1 MIGRTLFCL
10 PLILMAFSAAFAADW
25 SRYVNP
31 RFGAAVDIP
40 PGFHQDGPARFPGEG
55 RRFKAENGRSA
66 IEVWGA
72 PASVQGFSSEM
83 RERIAADEAEG
94 WAITYRSE
102 TPDWAAWGGTRAG
115 HVFYAKSILTC
126 AQKQTANVRLQ
137 YPAADIP
144 EFDVIANRLGRSLGQ
159 DGGCY

>member
-1 MIGRTLFCL
+1 MMARLTSILL
-10 PLILMAFSAAFAADW
+10 LIIVPLQPLTAAEW

-40 PGFHQDGPARFPGEG
+40 PGFHADGNASEGEG
-55 RRFKAENGRSA
+55 RRFRAENGRATISL
-66 IEVWGA
+66 WGA
-72 PASVQGFSSEM
+72 PSAASGFSQAV

-94 WAITYRSE
+94 WSITYRSE

-115 HVFYAKSILTC
+115 HVFYAKTIATC
-126 AQKQTANVRLQ
+126 EGRQMAAVRLQ

-144 EFDVIANRLGRSLGQ
+144 NFDPIASRLGQTLGQ
-159 DGGCY
+159 DGGCF